1 MAFPWEVLVL
11 LAELP
16 VGAFDGATVATGAA
30 LVAAGAADPEGD
42 GAASEATDAPPRLA
56 R

>member
-1 MAFPWEVLVL
+1 MAFPWEVLAL

-16 VGAFDGATVATGAA
+16 VSAFDGATAEVGVA